1 MVRES
6 GGTSLSLS
14 PGNLFFNED
23 CISGARRHL
32 PDNSVDLIIT
42 DPPYGIGGDQLH
54 VHYNRDEGFVLA
66 GYVEVPA
73 TRYDEFSRSWIREA
87 ARVLRPG
94 GSIYIVSGYTHLG
107 AIISALEENR
117 LSLVNHIIWKYP
129 FGVFTRRKFVSSHY
143 HILFYE
149 KPGHSRTFH
158 LESRFGLDEKG
169 ENGSSLN
176 YQDREDVW
184 SIPREYKPGVIK
196 NKNELPL
203 SLLTKVIQYSS
214 NEGDTVC
221 DFFLG
226 SFSTARAAIGLGRRV
241 VGFEIST
248 PLFQARIGEIESLS
262 PGFLLPEIRVPEPR
276 FTPNAGCRWS
286 AGEKEN
292 LITEYQILKEQG
304 ATHKEGVRVLS
315 VRYGR
320 GRWAVEKVL
329 HTARNSNLSNCKEV
343 SRR

>member
-1 MVRES
+1 MARER
-6 GGTSLSLS
+6 GGRSPSLP

-23 CISGARRHL
+23 CISGARRNL
-32 PDNSVDLIIT
+32 PGNSVDLIIT

-54 VHYNRDEGFVLA
+54 VHYNRDEGFVLD

-73 TRYDEFSRSWIREA
+73 AQYDEFSRSWIREA

-107 AIISALEENR
+107 AIISALEESR
-117 LSLVNHIIWKYP
+117 LSLVNHVIWKYP
-129 FGVFTRRKFVSSHY
+129 FGVFTRRKFISSHY

-149 KPGHSRTFH
+149 KAGHSRTFH
-158 LESRFGLDEKG
+158 LESRFGLDERG
-169 ENGSSLN
+169 ENGGSLN

-184 SIPREYKPGVIK
+184 TIPREYKPGIIK

-203 SLLTKVIQYSS
+203 SLLMKIIQYSS

-226 SFSTARAAIGLGRRV
+226 SFSTARAAIGLGRRAI
-241 VGFEIST
+241 GFEIST
-248 PLFQARIGEIESLS
+248 PLFQARIGEIEGLS
-262 PGFLLPEIRVPEPR
+262 PGFLLPEIRVPEPGSA
-276 FTPNAGCRWS
+276 PNAGNRWS
-286 AGEKEN
+286 PGEKER
-292 LITEYQILKEQG
+292 LIADYEVLKGQG
-304 ATHKEGVRVLS
+304 VTHRDGVGVLS
-315 VRYGR
+315 SKYGR

-329 HTARNSNLSNCKEV
+329 HSARNGISKKL
-343 SRR
+343 